1 MSKNNVAA
9 HYKAK
14 CHKMEEKIKEMVFLN
29 TALESQAGQYSLRVR
44 HARSDRQ
51 ILLNKLLAHEASE
64 DKATENKILHT
75 MLSKKNTSGKDK
87 NISLSKNTN
96 PSIPATTGGKKKKM
110 NGENSTTE

>member
-29 TALESQAGQYSLRVR
+29 TALESQAGQYRLRVR
-44 HARSDRQ
+44 QARSDRQ
-51 ILLNKLLAHEASE
+51 ILLNKLLAYEASE

-75 MLSKKNTSGKDK
+75 MLSKKNTPGKDK
-87 NISLSKNTN
+87 NIGLPRNTN
-96 PSIPATTGGKKKKM
+96 PSTPTTTGGKKKKI
-110 NGENSTTE
+110 NGENSTIE